1 MAGEVLNHKQQIQK
15 KTGYCNLIIDGKE
28 VSKTRKV
35 NVAWP
40 SFELDFLDQFQI
52 HVFTLPAKIELEV
65 IIDEK
70 IVDVVTL
77 DIPGRHVKSLTSAS
91 RLIKEYEFSVRKNFI
106 ASLKQRGI
114 DIEKEEVYMTEEE
127 IKWFKT
133 ELPKIVNSQ
142 TEGIVFVKAE
152 WEGFGHTLPPAKSET
167 LFSSA

>member
-1 MAGEVLNHKQQIQK
+1 M
-15 KTGYCNLIIDGKE
+15 
-28 VSKTRKV
+28 
-35 NVAWP
+35 
-40 SFELDFLDQFQI
+40 
-52 HVFTLPAKIELEV
+52 FTLPAKIELEV

-127 IKWFKT
+127 KKWFKT
-133 ELPKIVNSQ
+133 ELPKIENS
-142 TEGIVFVKAE
+142 
-152 WEGFGHTLPPAKSET
+152 
-167 LFSSA
+167 